1 MQYKQSIKPILRE
14 RDILN
19 KPFTVICISR
29 KLTFL
34 FVLPMLICSL
44 FVSATE
50 QKPSIDVSIN
60 DTEGKWQVEAKMQTQ
75 LSAIAFI
82 KLLDSTPQS
91 CAWMHNCKSVILLKK
106 SSDNTREIQTRIDSP
121 WPFSDRLILTKSVI
135 EFNQNRTEVTVYVS
149 ESDLLPSAQDLEN
162 SVLIKHPMGTWRV
175 SLVGT
180 QYELSYVGSADAD
193 VFIPAFMLKHMLL
206 QSTTKTF
213 ENIYALS
220 QKPDE
225 GPQ

>member
-1 MQYKQSIKPILRE
+1 
-14 RDILN
+14 
-19 KPFTVICISR
+19 
-29 KLTFL
+29 
-34 FVLPMLICSL
+34 
-44 FVSATE
+44 
-50 QKPSIDVSIN
+50 
-60 DTEGKWQVEAKMQTQ
+60 
-75 LSAIAFI
+75 
-82 KLLDSTPQS
+82 
-91 CAWMHNCKSVILLKK
+91 
-106 SSDNTREIQTRIDSP
+106 
-121 WPFSDRLILTKSVI
+121 
-135 EFNQNRTEVTVYVS
+135 
-149 ESDLLPSAQDLEN
+149 
-162 SVLIKHPMGTWRV
+162 MGTWRV